1 MQSLDHLYQSHLR
14 WHFLRQVKIPRAGW
28 GLLDQSL
35 WRWCLRV
42 IVFKQHLQ
50 QFVSMLK
57 CKRRTSFFLDWFVQQ
72 VPLHHSTRHTR
83 EFNKHS
89 LITLCHGV
97 AHKILTVAFA
107 HRSYIAFF
115 LSLLFH
121 FYLHIWASLVAQT
134 VKHLPT
140 MWATWVRSLGQED
153 PLEKEMATHS
163 RILAWKIP
171 WTEDPGRLQSMGSQR
186 VGYNWAISLHLS
198 KLLFSWR

>member
-1 MQSLDHLYQSHLR
+1 MFVKMQSLDHLYQSHLR

-115 LSLLFH
+115 FKLTLSFLLT
-121 FYLHIWASLVAQT
+121 YLGFSGGSDGKASTYNVGDLG
-134 VKHLPT
+134 LIPGSR
-140 MWATWVRSLGQED
+140 RSPGEGNGNSLQNSC
-153 PLEKEMATHS
+153 LENPMD
-163 RILAWKIP
+163 R
-171 WTEDPGRLQSMGSQR
+171 GS
-186 VGYNWAISLHLS
+186 W
-198 KLLFSWR
+198 